1 MGKSPLHVFIHG
13 RGWLVNDKYADL
25 HVERYTQQQTIKMVN
40 LKLLILSIFYISSLS
55 QKQELSA
62 QTAEPKLSRAEM
74 ALTIDSI
81 NLKLQGNYVFPAL
94 AAEMSKRLKQNLT
107 EGKYHALVNPA
118 EFARQLTNDLQ
129 SVSKDKHLMVV
140 YNPSI
145 IARERTSTAEDRAN
159 EEAEWNKELVK
170 HLQRDNYGFREVKI
184 LDGNI
189 GYLDLREFVDPK
201 YGGETL
207 TAAMHFLSNTKAII
221 VDLRQNDGGSPWM
234 VQLLASYF
242 FSSEPIHLAD
252 HFNRPKN
259 ELTQSWTLPYV
270 PGTRRPEVALYIL
283 TSKQTFSAAE
293 AFSYQLK
300 QQGRAIIVG
309 ETTAGGAHLTGSV
322 IATDKFYVRIPQGR
336 TTSPVTNTNWEGT
349 GVAPHIEISADQ
361 ALKTAHAKALENSK
375 D

>member
-1 MGKSPLHVFIHG
+1 
-13 RGWLVNDKYADL
+13 
-25 HVERYTQQQTIKMVN
+25 MVN
-40 LKLLILSIFYISSLS
+40 LKLVVIIVFSTFLLF
-55 QKQELSA
+55 QNQEIAA
-62 QTAEPKLSRAEM
+62 QTGEPKLSKTEI
-74 ALTIDSI
+74 ALTVDSI
-81 NLKLQGNYVFPAL
+81 NLKLQRNYVFPEH

-107 EGKYHALVNPA
+107 EGKYYALGNPI
-118 EFARQLTNDLQ
+118 EFARQLTSDLQ

-140 YNPSI
+140 FNPSI
-145 IARERTSTAEDRAN
+145 IARERASTDEDRAN

-170 HLQRDNYGFREVKI
+170 NLKRDNYGFRAIKI

-189 GYLDLREFVDPK
+189 GYLDIREFVDPK
-201 YGGETL
+201 HGGETL

-221 VDLRQNDGGSPWM
+221 LDLRENDGGSPWM

-252 HFNRPKN
+252 HYNRPKN

-270 PGTRRPEVALYIL
+270 PGVRRPEVPLYIL
-283 TSKQTFSAAE
+283 TSKKTFSAAE

-300 QQGRAIIVG
+300 QLGRATIIG

-336 TTSPVTNTNWEGT
+336 TTSPVTNANWEGT

>member
-1 MGKSPLHVFIHG
+1 
-13 RGWLVNDKYADL
+13 
-25 HVERYTQQQTIKMVN
+25 MVN
-40 LKLLILSIFYISSLS
+40 LKLVVIIVFATFLLF
-55 QKQELSA
+55 QNQELAA
-62 QTAEPKLSRAEM
+62 QIGEPKLSRAEM

-81 NLKLQGNYVFPAL
+81 NLKLQGNYVFPEH

-107 EGKYHALVNPA
+107 EGKYYALVNPI
-118 EFARQLTNDLQ
+118 EFARQLTSDLQ

-140 YNPSI
+140 FNPSI
-145 IARERTSTAEDRAN
+145 IARERASTAEDRAN
-159 EEAEWNKELVK
+159 EEAEWNKELIK
-170 HLQRDNYGFREVKI
+170 NLTRDNYGFREVKI

-189 GYLDLREFVDPK
+189 GYLDIREFVDPK
-201 YGGETL
+201 HGGETL

-221 VDLRQNDGGSPWM
+221 LDLRENDGGSPWM

-252 HFNRPKN
+252 HYNRPKN

-270 PGTRRPEVALYIL
+270 PGVRRPDVDLYIL
-283 TSKQTFSAAE
+283 TSKKTFSAAE

-300 QQGRAIIVG
+300 QLGRATIIG

-336 TTSPVTNTNWEGT
+336 TTSPVTNANWEGT